1 VITTGAPPDPT
12 GLASAIDGES
22 LGPGIRAGGSLAA
35 IWARYRRPLA
45 IAIGCT
51 AVLRIMVGLVALL
64 AKYASDFPHVIAHNP
79 GVLDSVFFQWD
90 VGQYA
95 AIAVRGYPAGPI
107 AHGAQNSIAF
117 APMLPFLERL
127 THVVT
132 GLGGANSGMLVSLV
146 ALVAALTG
154 LHRLIALDHPAAV
167 ADTTV
172 VLLLAWPLA
181 FFFLV
186 GYPES
191 LALALVVW
199 AFLAARSRQWLAV
212 GLLVAGAC
220 LTKYYLLLVLVP
232 LVYELWVAHRSEP
245 TPLKSWVVRGALL
258 IGPAVVAIGG
268 WMMFC
273 AIRFDDPLAFV
284 HAQAGW
290 NRSLAWPW
298 DMVTRTGGDLWHLRF
313 LDTSVASTDE
323 LVSTVTVVLMV
334 VATVSAFSNL
344 RRSYALFLA
353 VATALFVCNTILEST
368 GREVL
373 VLFPLFLVFATWC
386 ERHPWLERLLF
397 ALFLPTAYYL
407 IERFVTV
414 RFAG

>member
-1 VITTGAPPDPT
+1 MTDDVLLDLEAHPP
-12 GLASAIDGES
+12 G
-22 LGPGIRAGGSLAA
+22 GISTV
-35 IWARYRRPLA
+35 WTRYRRPLA

-51 AVLRIMVGLVALL
+51 AVLRIMAGLIALVA
-64 AKYASDFPHVIAHNP
+64 KYGSDFPHVIARTP
-79 GVLDSVFFQWD
+79 GVLDSVLFEWD

-95 AIAVRGYPAGPI
+95 AIAVRGYPSGPI
-107 AHGAQNSIAF
+107 TPGAQNSIAF
-117 APMLPFLERL
+117 APLFPFLERIV
-127 THVVT
+127 HAVT
-132 GLGGANSGMLVSLV
+132 GISAANSGLLVGLV

-154 LHRLIALDHPAAV
+154 LQRLVSLDYSETV
-167 ADTTV
+167 ADRTV
-172 VLLLAWPLA
+172 VLTVAWPLA

-191 LALALVVW
+191 VALALVVW
-199 AFLAARSRQWLAV
+199 AFVAARSHRWLVA
-212 GLLVAGAC
+212 GLLVAAAC
-220 LTKYYLLLVLVP
+220 VTKYYLLLVLVP
-232 LVYELWVAHRSEP
+232 LACECWVAYRSDPEP
-245 TPLKSWVVRGALL
+245 PKAWVTRGAALM
-258 IGPAVVAIGG
+258 GPPVAAIAG
-268 WMMFC
+268 WMVFC

-290 NRSLAWPW
+290 KRSLAWPW

-323 LVSTVTVVLMV
+323 LISTVTLVLMI
-334 VATVSAFSNL
+334 VATVSAFAHL
-344 RRSYALFLA
+344 RRSYALFL
-353 VATALFVCNTILEST
+353 VLATALFACNTVLEST

-373 VLFPLFLVFATWC
+373 VVFPLFLVLATWC

-407 IERFVTV
+407 IERFVTL